1 MVLDKAKLS
10 VDNGMMTKSFVKIN
24 PAANT
29 AAADTSTPPT
39 ELKAE
44 APEQPDTSRIEVVS
58 VTEEDLPTVETP
70 NTLNVSPLGTFATYP
85 QLENESAKP
94 EEPRPLAAS
103 SPTMPV
109 TKVQPFMHEDDL
121 ENSWKNRVLAHR
133 LELLI
138 ASCLIVVVTLVLG
151 IGLGG
156 EELSAVWTLSILA
169 IMEPL

>member
-1 MVLDKAKLS
+1 M
-10 VDNGMMTKSFVKIN
+10 FIN
-24 PAANT
+24 Y
-29 AAADTSTPPT
+29 
-39 ELKAE
+39 
-44 APEQPDTSRIEVVS
+44 
-58 VTEEDLPTVETP
+58 
-70 NTLNVSPLGTFATYP
+70 F
-85 QLENESAKP
+85 
-94 EEPRPLAAS
+94 S
-103 SPTMPV
+103 SI
-109 TKVQPFMHEDDL
+109 EDDL